1 MNVHQNQIAS
11 ITGVGSYLPEKILT
25 NYALEKLVDT
35 TDDWILQ
42 RTGIRERRIVENGV
56 TTSDL
61 GAIASLKAI
70 ENAGISAEE
79 IDMII
84 TSTITP
90 DYLFPSTSC
99 CLQKQ
104 IGAVHASAFDISA
117 ACAGFVYALSIG
129 QSVINS
135 GAAKTVLVVGAE
147 CLSKI
152 TDYTDRATCIL
163 FGDGAGAV
171 VLQNKREKHQILD
184 TRLVSDGT
192 YADVLI
198 TPGGGSKHPATIE
211 SVQERLH
218 YIRFKGKEVFKLAI
232 NTITNLVIETAQKN
246 GFAVQDI
253 DLIIPHQSNL
263 RIIEATME
271 RLKLPMEK
279 AFVNIDKYGNTS
291 SASVPIAIDEAQQE
305 GRLRKG
311 DLVMLVAFGGGLT
324 WGSCVI
330 RW

>member
-1 MNVHQNQIAS
+1 MNAYQNQRAA
-11 ITGVGSYLPEKILT
+11 ITGVGSYLPDKILT
-25 NYALEKLVDT
+25 NHDLEELVDT

-56 TTSDL
+56 TTADL

-171 VLQNKREKHQILD
+171 VLQNNKEKHQILD
-184 TRLVSDGT
+184 TRVASDGT

-198 TPGGGSKHPATIE
+198 IPGGGSKHPATAE

-218 YIRFKGKEVFKLAI
+218 YIRFKGREVFKLAI
-232 NTITNLVIETAQKN
+232 NTITNMVIETAQKN

-253 DLIIPHQSNL
+253 DLIIPHQSNM